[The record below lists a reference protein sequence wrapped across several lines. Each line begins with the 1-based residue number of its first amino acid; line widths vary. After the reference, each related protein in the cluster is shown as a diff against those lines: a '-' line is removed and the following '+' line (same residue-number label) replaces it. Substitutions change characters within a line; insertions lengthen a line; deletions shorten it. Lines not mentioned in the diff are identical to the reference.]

1 MDETTKA
8 VIERITR
15 SYPKP
20 QTIPSGHESC
30 AYYECN
36 LLTPNELARLAA
48 EAVGHLPEDAFD
60 VAIGIAYQG
69 ILFAAAL
76 AGGREVSILQTD
88 GKFSG
93 SDLSGKK
100 VIIVDDV
107 VHSGKRMLDAEAKAV
122 AAGANV
128 VGYACVVDR
137 SDGAFGSKHKPLWSA
152 FQTNML

>member
-1 MDETTKA
+1 MDETTKS

-30 AYYECN
+30 MYYECSR
-36 LLTPNELARLAA
+36 LTPNELARLAA

-93 SDLSGKK
+93 SELRGKK
-100 VIIVDDV
+100 AVIVDDV
-107 VHSGKRMLDAEAKAV
+107 VHSGKRMLDAEKLALACGTKV
-122 AAGANV
+122 I
-128 VGYACVVDR
+128 GYACIIDR
-137 SDGAFGSKHKPLWSA
+137 SDGAFGSKDKPLWSA